1 MQRLIIAVLL
11 SLSLFS
17 CRSGKLQRKGV
28 ELGKAD
34 PTSAAAFR
42 IDEAAFKQLRF
53 KSDVDVVSAQFTRKV
68 PLTLQLQK
76 DEMIW
81 GSISL
86 GLELGRLKITPD
98 SIQIMDRFNR
108 KAYVGSW
115 EELRRSTG
123 LDVNFSL
130 LQAVLTGGMP
140 FPVEEGDAVQTE
152 GGNWTVVQER
162 DGKRFT
168 SKIDPAEHKPFEVL
182 GEDPKTQSTVALQ
195 YKSFVREKEQL
206 LPALISMVLGGKT
219 KASLE
224 ITHTRIEVM
233 EEGLNFSFQIP
244 SSYKIERLPG
254 L

>member
-1 MQRLIIAVLL
+1 MQRILLAVVI

-17 CRSGKLQRKGV
+17 CKSGKLQRKGV
-28 ELGKAD
+28 ELGRSD
-34 PTSAAAFR
+34 STEVSAFR
-42 IDEAAFKQLRF
+42 VDETEFKQLRF
-53 KSDVDVVSAQFTRKV
+53 KSDVDVVSSQFTRKV

-76 DEMIW
+76 DAVIW
-81 GSISL
+81 GSVSI

-108 KAYVGSW
+108 RAYVGTW

-123 LDVNFSL
+123 LEVDFSL

-140 FPVEEGDAVQTE
+140 FPVEESDEIAVE
-152 GGNWTVVQER
+152 EKNWKVVQER

-168 SKIDPAEHKPFEVL
+168 SKIDPTEHKPFEIL
-182 GEDPKTQSTVALQ
+182 GEDPGTQTSIALNYQ
-195 YKSFVREKEQL
+195 RFVREKEQL
-206 LPALISMVLGGKT
+206 LPSLISLVFSGKT
-219 KASLE
+219 KANLE